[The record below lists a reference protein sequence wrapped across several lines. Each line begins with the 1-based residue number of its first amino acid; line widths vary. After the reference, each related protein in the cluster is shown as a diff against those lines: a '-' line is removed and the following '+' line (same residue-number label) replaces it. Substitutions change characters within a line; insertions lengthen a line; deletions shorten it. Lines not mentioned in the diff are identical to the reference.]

1 MYLPKGYSRSPYKY
15 NKIIKNSIFLLSLD
29 SADLSGAHTH
39 KIQVLPFLT
48 APSPLTGLGKNLSS
62 QFKLPVVMQTVGCSG
77 SVPGLGNTSQQANTA
92 TQKRSWF
99 RGKQNTRDR
108 KSLDQV
114 CTHTACRPA
123 EPHLQLGTIFKEA
136 PSLIKNPTLRVK
148 RRKGLLSCF
157 FSSLCLKKKKLYFS
171 MESSRTWSGAN
182 ERSATHSG
190 ESDLLPTSPRAGAI
204 PNKARGAAAQGL
216 IKIGQDWAQPGVH
229 PLFAQSGTSGAE
241 GGHQCGMRRKEDP
254 PPARSGTGWLP
265 VEAKAGSARLQG
277 HRLLSDQWAG
287 KTSPGV
293 APAAVRPSAVTPA
306 PASS

>member
-1 MYLPKGYSRSPYKY
+1 MVSRQAKHERQKELRPSLHARSLQACGATLAAGNHLQRGSFTDQKPNTPCQTEKG
-15 NKIIKNSIFLLSLD
+15 
-29 SADLSGAHTH
+29 
-39 KIQVLPFLT
+39 
-48 APSPLTGLGKNLSS
+48 
-62 QFKLPVVMQTVGCSG
+62 
-77 SVPGLGNTSQQANTA
+77 TSQ
-92 TQKRSWF
+92 
-99 RGKQNTRDR
+99 
-108 KSLDQV
+108 
-114 CTHTACRPA
+114 
-123 EPHLQLGTIFKEA
+123 
-136 PSLIKNPTLRVK
+136 
-148 RRKGLLSCF
+148 LLLF
-157 FSSLCLKKKKLYFS
+157 FSLLKKKKLYFS

-277 HRLLSDQWAG
+277 HGLLSDQWAR

>member
-114 CTHTACRPA
+114 CTHAACRPA

-157 FSSLCLKKKKLYFS
+157 FSSLCLKKKSSIFQWKVPEPGLEPTKGVPPTAGS
-171 MESSRTWSGAN
+171 LTSSQQAPGLGQSPTRRGEQLPRVSSR
-182 ERSATHSG
+182 
-190 ESDLLPTSPRAGAI
+190 
-204 PNKARGAAAQGL
+204 
-216 IKIGQDWAQPGVH
+216 
-229 PLFAQSGTSGAE
+229 
-241 GGHQCGMRRKEDP
+241 
-254 PPARSGTGWLP
+254 
-265 VEAKAGSARLQG
+265 SARTGHSQVSTLSSLSQG
-277 HRLLSDQWAG
+277 HLGQ
-287 KTSPGV
+287 KEVTSV
-293 APAAVRPSAVTPA
+293 E
-306 PASS
+306 

>member
-114 CTHTACRPA
+114 CTHAACRPA

-171 MESSRTWSGAN
+171 MESSRTWSGVPPTAGN
-182 ERSATHSG
+182 LTSSQQAPGLGQSPTRRGEQLPRVSSRSARTGHSQV
-190 ESDLLPTSPRAGAI
+190 STLSSLS
-204 PNKARGAAAQGL
+204 
-216 IKIGQDWAQPGVH
+216 
-229 PLFAQSGTSGAE
+229 
-241 GGHQCGMRRKEDP
+241 
-254 PPARSGTGWLP
+254 
-265 VEAKAGSARLQG
+265 QG
-277 HRLLSDQWAG
+277 HLGQ
-287 KTSPGV
+287 KEVTSV
-293 APAAVRPSAVTPA
+293 E
-306 PASS
+306 